1 MNCQIKLVLFIEIR
15 EFKIVSNKI
24 LYSREEIKS
33 FTVKDLK
40 EEFASNLSSDGDVS
54 ISPKTY
60 SLIVS
65 IVQTILKKGWTQ
77 IEFREYKEKESTG
90 QYLGSEQVWS
100 GTLAAV
106 SEVYTRYITPNKNK
120 KFTTNGLEELI
131 LKYPVEDKIDKHL
144 IKELYINC
152 RRAIV
157 SVYKD
162 SATRQIS
169 DNVYSRV
176 VDIASGHPFVYNT
189 QEKTIKLLGHKC
201 KDENIY
207 VNLRAAIS
215 SATLKYGTNYALESE
230 EIEDLL
236 IKAICTSK
244 GNLNLDEFMKEL
256 RERINFWLVNN
267 AYDVSEVLENLENNK
282 TSEDISIIN
291 QEVDSE
297 NRIYDFFRHLEE
309 QKKKSL
315 YLMTL
320 EKSPK
325 LEARLNFLGVE
336 KSRFYEISTEL
347 KEEINSQ
354 LVNPDNSTE
363 EQLLIIKSLFNLA
376 ENRYR
381 EIKFE

>member
-1 MNCQIKLVLFIEIR
+1 M
-15 EFKIVSNKI
+15 
-24 LYSREEIKS
+24 
-33 FTVKDLK
+33 
-40 EEFASNLSSDGDVS
+40 
-54 ISPKTY
+54 
-60 SLIVS
+60 
-65 IVQTILKKGWTQ
+65 
-77 IEFREYKEKESTG
+77 
-90 QYLGSEQVWS
+90 
-100 GTLAAV
+100 
-106 SEVYTRYITPNKNK
+106 
-120 KFTTNGLEELI
+120 
-131 LKYPVEDKIDKHL
+131 
-144 IKELYINC
+144 
-152 RRAIV
+152 
-157 SVYKD
+157 
-162 SATRQIS
+162 
-169 DNVYSRV
+169 
-176 VDIASGHPFVYNT
+176 
-189 QEKTIKLLGHKC
+189 LGHKC

-244 GNLNLDEFMKEL
+244 GNLNLDDFMKEL

>member
-1 MNCQIKLVLFIEIR
+1 
-15 EFKIVSNKI
+15 
-24 LYSREEIKS
+24 
-33 FTVKDLK
+33 
-40 EEFASNLSSDGDVS
+40 
-54 ISPKTY
+54 
-60 SLIVS
+60 
-65 IVQTILKKGWTQ
+65 
-77 IEFREYKEKESTG
+77 
-90 QYLGSEQVWS
+90 
-100 GTLAAV
+100 
-106 SEVYTRYITPNKNK
+106 
-120 KFTTNGLEELI
+120 
-131 LKYPVEDKIDKHL
+131 
-144 IKELYINC
+144 
-152 RRAIV
+152 
-157 SVYKD
+157 
-162 SATRQIS
+162 
-169 DNVYSRV
+169 
-176 VDIASGHPFVYNT
+176 
-189 QEKTIKLLGHKC
+189 
-201 KDENIY
+201 
-207 VNLRAAIS
+207 
-215 SATLKYGTNYALESE
+215 
-230 EIEDLL
+230 
-236 IKAICTSK
+236 
-244 GNLNLDEFMKEL
+244 
-256 RERINFWLVNN
+256 LVNN

-336 KSRFYEISTEL
+336 KSRFYEISSEL